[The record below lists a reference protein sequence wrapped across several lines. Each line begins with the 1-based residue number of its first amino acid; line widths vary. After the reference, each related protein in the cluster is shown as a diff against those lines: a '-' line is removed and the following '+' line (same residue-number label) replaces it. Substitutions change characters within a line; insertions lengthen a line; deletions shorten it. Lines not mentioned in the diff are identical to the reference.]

1 MNRKSLQQLPT
12 RAIYVIY
19 VCACSGPSAFLW
31 PLGGSGCRY
40 SRSQS
45 LPLGRQIVGRGVRIL
60 DLELRGDPLGPL
72 DHTLAC
78 FRGNLVFLIQFLQ
91 TISRIRDDSAR
102 RPGDFARGT
111 PRGRHDGGSTRHNES
126 DERPDQESAGNPRSH
141 SGPSHLS
148 VCAVQCLF
156 LLYVL
161 YVVVVVL
168 AGADTWFE
176 GVFGFRVPPF
186 VTVGGAGV
194 GGGRVRMLCHFVRV
208 LLFCVVLCCVV
219 VWRQE

>member
-40 SRSQS
+40 NRSQS

-102 RPGDFARGT
+102 RPGDFARET
-111 PRGRHDGGSTRHNES
+111 PWSPRRRLHPPQRVRREARPGECRQSPQPQRLLPLVGLCRAVLVPSLCCCCCSRRCRHLVRGRIRLPSPPIRHS
-126 DERPDQESAGNPRSH
+126 RRSRCGRRKSPH
-141 SGPSHLS
+141 
-148 VCAVQCLF
+148 AV
-156 LLYVL
+156 
-161 YVVVVVL
+161 
-168 AGADTWFE
+168 
-176 GVFGFRVPPF
+176 
-186 VTVGGAGV
+186 
-194 GGGRVRMLCHFVRV
+194 VRSFVRG
-208 LLFCVVLCCVV
+208 LLCCVV